1 MEHIEI
7 GEVVQVFH
15 ETVQI
20 RIEQQENCKAC
31 GAKSSCHSN
40 ASDNLKEKFVTALDP
55 FGLKVGQRVKINLD
69 SKNLVKASIII
80 FGLPLIGFFLGVAAG
95 TFIANMDAYKD
106 YVDLCSIIGG
116 FSGMAI
122 AIIILR
128 IYNKKLEKSNK
139 FYPNVVEL
147 I

>member
-15 ETVQI
+15 KTVQI
-20 RIEQQENCKAC
+20 RVEQQEKC
-31 GAKSSCHSN
+31 GTCEAKSSCHANDSN
-40 ASDNLKEKFVTALDP
+40 KLKEKFVTALDP

-80 FGLPLIGFFLGVAAG
+80 FGLPLIGFFLGVASGA
-95 TFIANMDAYKD
+95 FIAKMNAYKD
-106 YVDLCSIIGG
+106 YLDLCSIIGG
-116 FSGMAI
+116 FLGMAI

-128 IYNKKLEKSNK
+128 VYNKKLEKSNT